1 MAISGPKG
9 AEPTARGWINPKTG
23 ELLKSQRI
31 TQVQIDEWH
40 GVDSFQE
47 IQDFNQHGKIAAA
60 MAAMPVD
67 TDDIVSDNNNDGV
80 IDDIEKMSKQE
91 LEDYGRSVGIELDR
105 RFLKSKMIDQL
116 KAHLETL

>member
-1 MAISGPKG
+1 MVISGPKG
-9 AEPTARGWINPKTG
+9 AEPTLRGWVNPKTG

-31 TQVQIDEWH
+31 TQDQIDEWH
-40 GVDSFQE
+40 GVIVSVHKV
-47 IQDFNQHGKIAAA
+47 I
-60 MAAMPVD
+60 VD
-67 TDDIVSDNNNDGV
+67 TDDVVSDNNNDGV

-105 RFLKSKMIDQL
+105 RFLKAKMIDQL